1 MRGRIRSAASRATIP
16 LMLFALSLDATQAMS
31 VQPSRVRQIR
41 EAKRRLD
48 AKYDNVHCSW
58 ARAEEAAERLPASAS
73 TEEAIRCEERLV
85 TAESALQ
92 RAEQR
97 RQQFERVERDI
108 ALQLR
113 PVALA
118 LDIETCGYPPSI
130 WQLAVVVANS
140 NYTPTPSFEA
150 LVRPPASALRAKG
163 KFALP
168 KHVDLST
175 ARPFA
180 EVWHELE
187 AWLDQNVQADLR
199 RVVWAAHNGRTFD
212 FPIIEKHLKAI
223 DFKWR
228 SNWHQHDTLEQASS
242 LLSRSRAY
250 GGRLKLGDLYKL
262 ATGGSELVNAH
273 DALEDA
279 AALVLVWR
287 YLAER
292 SECFGLASTPL
303 LVEATKWRLP
313 SGGISFAALQL
324 SLSRHGK
331 AEWEL
336 QKGYDPPEL
345 LEMDLTPGIRSET
358 WRTAQL
364 ADGPEGTNVSYTN
377 MGLRPLETTR
387 VTNLQQLY
395 GVGDMTERALREE
408 GIRTI
413 PELGDWFER
422 EAGTN
427 GDLATWEGRL
437 SSTLQA
443 RGVCL
448 PKEKVRGVVSQM
460 AAGMQAQRDEQRELE
475 QKLLEEQKLGLEALG
490 FSRVI
495 RVEAGM
501 GEESIA
507 NALGL

>member
-16 LMLFALSLDATQAMS
+16 LMLFASSLDATQAMS
-31 VQPSRVRQIR
+31 VQPSMRQIR
-41 EAKRRLD
+41 ETKRRLD
-48 AKYDNVHCSW
+48 ANYDNARSLCV
-58 ARAEEAAERLPASAS
+58 RAEEAAEQLPASAS
-73 TEEAIRCEERLV
+73 GEEAICYEKRLV
-85 TAESALQ
+85 AAESVLQ
-92 RAEQR
+92 SAKQR
-97 RQQFERVERDI
+97 RKEFEGWI
-108 ALQLR
+108 AQHMP

-118 LDIETCGYPPSI
+118 LDIETCGYRKSRSI

-140 NYTPTPSFEA
+140 DYRPTPSFEA

-199 RVVWAAHNGRTFD
+199 RVVWAAHNGHRFD
-212 FPIIEKHLKAI
+212 FPIIDHHLKAI

-228 SNWHQHDTLEQASS
+228 SNWYRHDTLEQAWS

-250 GGRLKLGDLYKL
+250 SGRLKLGNLYTL

-413 PELGDWFER
+413 PELGDWFKR

-427 GDLATWEGRL
+427 EDLATWERLL
-437 SSTLQA
+437 SSTLRA
-443 RGVCL
+443 RGVRL
-448 PKEKVRGVVSQM
+448 PKEKVRGVVSEM

>member
-1 MRGRIRSAASRATIP
+1 MTGRVRSAASRATIP
-16 LMLFALSLDATQAMS
+16 LMLFASSLDATQAIS
-31 VQPSRVRQIR
+31 VQPLRVRQIR
-41 EAKRRLD
+41 ETKRRLD
-48 AKYDNVHCSW
+48 ANYVNACSLW
-58 ARAEEAAERLPASAS
+58 ACAKEAAERLPASAS
-73 TEEAIRCEERLV
+73 TEEAIRYEKRLV
-85 TAESALQ
+85 AAESALES
-92 RAEQR
+92 AKQR
-97 RQQFERVERDI
+97 RQEFEGWI
-108 ALQLR
+108 AQQLR

-118 LDIETCGYPPSI
+118 LDIETCGYRKSRSI

-140 NYTPTPSFEA
+140 PSRPTPSFEA

-163 KFALP
+163 KRALP

-180 EVWHELE
+180 DVWRELV
-187 AWLDQNVQADLR
+187 AWVDQNVQADLR

-212 FPIIEKHLKAI
+212 FPIIKMHLEAI

-228 SNWHQHDTLEQASS
+228 SNWHQHDTYEQARR

-250 GGRLKLGDLYKL
+250 NGRLKLGDLYTL

-292 SECFGLASTPL
+292 SECFD
-303 LVEATKWRLP
+303 LVNYSLPHRLP
-313 SGGISFAALQL
+313 NEGVSFAALQL

-345 LEMDLTPGIRSET
+345 LEMNLTPGNRRET
-358 WRTAQL
+358 WRTAQ
-364 ADGPEGTNVSYTN
+364 GTHVSYTN

-387 VTNLQQLY
+387 VTNLQQLS
-395 GVGDMTERALREE
+395 GVGVMTERALREE

-427 GDLATWEGRL
+427 GDLTTWEGRL
-437 SSTLQA
+437 SSTLRA

-448 PKEKVRGVVSQM
+448 PEEKVRGVVSQV

-475 QKLLEEQKLGLEALG
+475 QKLLEEQRLRLEALG

-495 RVEAGM
+495 RVEA
-501 GEESIA
+501 
-507 NALGL
+507 

>member
-1 MRGRIRSAASRATIP
+1 MRGRVRSAASRATIP
-16 LMLFALSLDATQAMS
+16 LMLFASSLDATQAMS

-41 EAKRRLD
+41 QAKRHLD
-48 AKYDNVHCSW
+48 AQYDIARCSW

-73 TEEAIRCEERLV
+73 SEEAIRCEERLV
-85 TAESALQ
+85 TVECALQ
-92 RAEQR
+92 SAKQDRQR
-97 RQQFERVERDI
+97 FERDI

-163 KFALP
+163 KRALP

-180 EVWHELE
+180 DVWHELE

-212 FPIIEKHLKAI
+212 FPIIDQHLKTI

-250 GGRLKLGDLYKL
+250 SGTLKLGDLYTL

-292 SECFGLASTPL
+292 SECSGLASTPL
-303 LVEATKWRLP
+303 PHRPP
-313 SGGISFAALQL
+313 SGGMDFAALQL

-336 QKGYDPPEL
+336 QKGYEPPEL
-345 LEMDLTPGIRSET
+345 LEMDLTPGIRRRSET

-387 VTNLQQLY
+387 VTNLQQLS
-395 GVGDMTERALREE
+395 GVGVMTERALRAE

-448 PKEKVRGVVSQM
+448 PKEMVRGVVSQM

>member
-1 MRGRIRSAASRATIP
+1 MRGRVRSAASRATIP
-16 LMLFALSLDATQAMS
+16 LMLFASSLDATQAMS
-31 VQPSRVRQIR
+31 VQPSMRQIR
-41 EAKRRLD
+41 ETKRRLD
-48 AKYDNVHCSW
+48 AKYDNARCSW
-58 ARAEEAAERLPASAS
+58 ARAEEAAEQLPASAS
-73 TEEAIRCEERLV
+73 GEEAICYEERLV
-85 TAESALQ
+85 AAESALQ
-92 RAEQR
+92 SAKQR
-97 RQQFERVERDI
+97 RKEFEGWI
-108 ALQLR
+108 AQHMP

-118 LDIETCGYPPSI
+118 LDIETCGYRKSRSI

-140 NYTPTPSFEA
+140 DYRPTPSFEA

-180 EVWHELE
+180 DVWHELE

-212 FPIIEKHLKAI
+212 FPIIEKHLEAI

-303 LVEATKWRLP
+303 PHRLP
-313 SGGISFAALQL
+313 SGGMGFAALQL

-345 LEMDLTPGIRSET
+345 LEMNLTPGNRSET
-358 WRTAQL
+358 WRTAQ
-364 ADGPEGTNVSYTN
+364 GTHVSYTN
-377 MGLRPLETTR
+377 MGMRPLETTR
-387 VTNLQQLY
+387 VTNLQQLS
-395 GVGDMTERALREE
+395 GVGVMTERALRAE

-427 GDLATWEGRL
+427 GDLTTWEGRL
-437 SSTLQA
+437 SSTLRA

-448 PKEKVRGVVSQM
+448 PEEKVRGVVSQM

-475 QKLLEEQKLGLEALG
+475 QKLLEEQRLRLEALG

-507 NALGL
+507 KALGL

>member
-1 MRGRIRSAASRATIP
+1 MRGRVRSAASRATIP
-16 LMLFALSLDATQAMS
+16 LMLFASSLDATQAMS

-41 EAKRRLD
+41 EEKRDLA
-48 AKYDNVHCSW
+48 AKYDNARCLW
-58 ARAEEAAERLPASAS
+58 ARADEAAERLPASAS
-73 TEEAIRCEERLV
+73 TEEAIRCEQRLV

-92 RAEQR
+92 SAEQR
-97 RQQFERVERDI
+97 LQQFEGDI
-108 ALQLR
+108 AQELR

-180 EVWHELE
+180 DVWHELE

-212 FPIIEKHLKAI
+212 FPIIEKHLEAI

-279 AALVLVWR
+279 AALLLVWR

-303 LVEATKWRLP
+303 PHRLP
-313 SGGISFAALQL
+313 SGGMGFAALQL

-336 QKGYDPPEL
+336 QKGYEPPEL
-345 LEMDLTPGIRSET
+345 LEMDLTPGIRNET

-395 GVGDMTERALREE
+395 GVGDMTERALRAE
-408 GIRTI
+408 GIRTTYD
-413 PELGDWFER
+413 LGGWFRR
-422 EAGTN
+422 ETDSEDVDA
-427 GDLATWEGRL
+427 WEVLL
-437 SSTLQA
+437 SSTLRA
-443 RGVCL
+443 RGVQL
-448 PKEKVRGVVSQM
+448 PMAKVRDVVSTI
-460 AAGMQAQRDEQRELE
+460 AADMQAQRDAQRELE
-475 QKLLEEQKLGLEALG
+475 RKMLEEQRLQFQALG
-490 FSRVI
+490 FGPLI
-495 RVEAGM
+495 RLTPELLR
-501 GEESIA
+501 ELRRE
-507 NALGL
+507 